1 MRVNLGKYTQQ
12 TFGIKTAKRART
24 FWLIL
29 TIFLPLLIQAGCQ
42 TPADYRL
49 KVDETASNI
58 ISEKQKQALGR
69 ASEFSIEQPSD
80 TLRRRL
86 LLEQNLPYA
95 NEASLGTD
103 KLKKIEHWPEENY
116 PREENVSDINDV
128 VDANQTIKL
137 SLIQALEVGARNSF
151 DYQTQKEE
159 VFKSALALDLEKNE
173 FRNIFFGQVEGLA
186 STDSTGNRTISGT
199 VNSGDIGLSRKLE
212 SGAKLST
219 ALAIDLANL
228 MTLGGAS
235 SLGLAGDA
243 TISVPLLRGSGR
255 HIITEALTQAERNVV
270 YAIWEF
276 ERFKKQFAV
285 GVASDYL
292 SVLSQLDSLK
302 NSKEDYRSRIASSR
316 RSRRLA
322 DAGRL
327 KEIEVDQAVQNELRA
342 RQGWISATE
351 RYKKQLDSFKTL
363 LGLPPDSKIDLD
375 SKELELLTARAL
387 EIIKEITGEEESK
400 QDINTP
406 PADAAIDLVEPSKD
420 DAGPLEMEE
429 STAIELAL
437 ENRLDLEVAQG
448 EVYDFQRAVVVAADA
463 LGAELTFFGSAALG
477 SRRVVKTADLDNAQL
492 RTDKGVFSAVLTLDL
507 PFERTAEAI
516 NYRNSFINLERAVRN
531 TQILEDQ
538 IKLEVRNELRNML
551 EARENL
557 HIQAQAVFVAEKRVK
572 SVNLFLE
579 AGRAQIRD
587 LLEAQDALLSAQNG
601 LTTAVVGYRI
611 AELSIQRDMGLLK
624 VDEKGLWQE
633 YSPEAS
639 KDVQK

>member
-12 TFGIKTAKRART
+12 TFGTKTAKRIRT
-24 FWLIL
+24 FRLIL

-128 VDANQTIKL
+128 IDANQTIKL

-173 FRNIFFGQVEGLA
+173 FRNIFFGQVESLA

-375 SKELELLTARAL
+375 SKELELLTAPAL

-437 ENRLDLEVAQG
+437 ENRLDLKVAQG

-463 LGAELTFFGSAALG
+463 LGAELTFFGSAGLG